1 MTYTSHE
8 NTMVIKEF
16 IMPSAATGDI
26 TMAKRRGRRKGS
38 TSAFFR
44 NIFEERPD
52 LLDSKSNDELRK
64 LWLDAHPNQSEVP
77 KKVIQNLSNLKSV
90 LRKKKRLKRGRAGAA
105 PVRTGARGLEALEL
119 QIDECLTMARNLD
132 RVGLEEAIHH

>member
-1 MTYTSHE
+1 
-8 NTMVIKEF
+8 
-16 IMPSAATGDI
+16 
-26 TMAKRRGRRKGS
+26 MAKRRGRRKGS

-64 LWLDAHPNQSEVP
+64 LWLQAHPNQREVP

-90 LRKKKRLKRGRAGAA
+90 LRKKKRTKGGRASVAQ
-105 PVRTGARGLEALEL
+105 VRPARGLEALEV
-119 QIDECLTMARNLD
+119 QIDECLTMAKNLD
-132 RVGLEEAIHH
+132 RSGLEEVIHHLRRARNKVVWKQGE

>member
-1 MTYTSHE
+1 
-8 NTMVIKEF
+8 
-16 IMPSAATGDI
+16 
-26 TMAKRRGRRKGS
+26 MAKRRRRRKGS

-132 RVGLEEAIHH
+132 RVGLEEAIHHLRRARNQVVWKQGE

>member
-1 MTYTSHE
+1 
-8 NTMVIKEF
+8 
-16 IMPSAATGDI
+16 
-26 TMAKRRGRRKGS
+26 MAKRRGRRKGS

-64 LWLDAHPNQSEVP
+64 LWLDAHPNQRDVP

-90 LRKKKRLKRGRAGAA
+90 LRKKKRLKGRRGAA
-105 PVRTGARGLEALEL
+105 AQVRTGPRGLEALEV
-119 QIDECLTMARNLD
+119 QIDECLTMAKNLD
-132 RVGLEEAIHH
+132 RAGLEEVIHHLRRARNQVVWKQGD